1 VRGDGREYLAS
12 GGPGCRRLAGGP
24 YNGDVAELNLS
35 GVDYPLLEQ
44 QVAGLLEQER
54 NFIANAANF
63 AALVYESLPAVN
75 WAGFYFPAAGGELLL
90 GPFAGKPACARLPE
104 GRGVCGKAFAL
115 GRPLI
120 VDDVQ
125 AFSDHIACDSA
136 SRSELVLP
144 LVENGMLYGVF
155 DLDSPET
162 ARFTA
167 ADAAGVQR
175 LIQVFLQHTDLPQE
189 FRRELLV

>member
-1 VRGDGREYLAS
+1 M
-12 GGPGCRRLAGGP
+12 
-24 YNGDVAELNLS
+24 AELNLVN
-35 GVDYPLLEQ
+35 VDYPMLER

-63 AALVYESLPAVN
+63 AAFVYESLPAVN
-75 WAGFYFPAAGGELLL
+75 WAGFYFPVAGGGLVL

-104 GRGVCGKAFAL
+104 GRGVCGKAFAS

-125 AFSDHIACDSA
+125 AFSDHIVCDSA
-136 SRSELVLP
+136 SRSELVVP
-144 LVENGMLYGVF
+144 LMENGALYGVF

-167 ADAAGVQR
+167 ADATGVQR
-175 LIQVFLQHTDLPQE
+175 LIQAFLAHTDVPQE